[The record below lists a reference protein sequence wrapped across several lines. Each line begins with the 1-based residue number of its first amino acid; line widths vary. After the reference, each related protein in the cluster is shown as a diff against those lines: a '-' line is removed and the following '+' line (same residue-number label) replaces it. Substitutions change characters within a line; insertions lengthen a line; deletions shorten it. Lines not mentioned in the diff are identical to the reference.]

1 MPRNG
6 RYKRYAQ
13 VAGMDE
19 AGEVVEEVRV
29 EAACPLAFPTLV

>member
-1 MPRNG
+1 
-6 RYKRYAQ
+6 
-13 VAGMDE
+13 MDE